1 MFCEAVFFEALTSPA
16 FITGVELTISLTVV
30 SMVAG
35 LGLGLLLALMRGSPV
50 AAVRTVAWGYIWI
63 FRAIPTLVQLL
74 FVWDALP
81 QLIPAFRGEWFSPF
95 FAGAIALSINEAAY
109 AAEIFR
115 GGLLSIDDGQRL
127 AARALGMSP
136 VKVFSKVIAPQLIRV
151 TIPPLSNDFITML
164 KITSLASVISL
175 QELLARTQSAVS
187 VTFQFAEYYAAAAVY
202 YLVIVSVLML
212 VQSRIERRFEWTSQ
226 RTGGRTVIGRVRQL
240 APMR

>member
-1 MFCEAVFFEALTSPA
+1 MDFRPAVFFEALTSPA

-95 FAGAIALSINEAAY
+95 FAGDFAVEPNVSLIVS
-109 AAEIFR
+109 
-115 GGLLSIDDGQRL
+115 GGHTLLVEV
-127 AARALGMSP
+127 RALDNYC
-136 VKVFSKVIAPQLIRV
+136 IL
-151 TIPPLSNDFITML
+151 
-164 KITSLASVISL
+164 
-175 QELLARTQSAVS
+175 
-187 VTFQFAEYYAAAAVY
+187 
-202 YLVIVSVLML
+202 
-212 VQSRIERRFEWTSQ
+212 
-226 RTGGRTVIGRVRQL
+226 GRTVDDAAGEAGLVVDEPGFAFAQSERLVPFAPTVPLAGDDRDDQSQIDGARRLRAALGEEARQL
-240 APMR
+240 PGDAPPRMRPHHLASGQPGGLAE